1 MLKQLKLK
9 IFGAADKEAIKEY
22 LLCTI
27 FTITMFSALIIG
39 LNIIGIK
46 PGKLRAF
53 ICDSPKACNS
63 ASVQVQHV
71 KRMYMPEG
79 VANYSVHTQW
89 EDNIVV
95 ISAIK
100 KEM

>member
-1 MLKQLKLK
+1 MSPTVK
-9 IFGAADKEAIKEY
+9 D
-22 LLCTI
+22 
-27 FTITMFSALIIG
+27 
-39 LNIIGIK
+39 IIGIK

-63 ASVQVQHV
+63 ARVQVQHV

-95 ISAIK
+95 ITAIAK
-100 KEM
+100 QKDMNKNGIKEGGNGNA